1 MLIRYG
7 RKFSKYYDKAPL
19 KIRKT
24 FIKRRE
30 IFQKDP
36 FHPQLNNH
44 QLLGNYEGF
53 RSINVTGDWRAI
65 FFEDVD
71 EHGKKVVIFKVLG
84 THSQLYR

>member
-19 KIRKT
+19 EIKKA

-36 FHPQLNNH
+36 LHPQLNNH
-44 QLLGNYEGF
+44 QLSGNYKGF
-53 RSINVTGDWRAI
+53 RSINVTGDWRALYIQVHEKEAI
-65 FFEDVD
+65 FVML
-71 EHGKKVVIFKVLG
+71 GK
-84 THSQLYR
+84 HSKLYR